1 MLQHVTTGRLRL
13 PGYNFDYQF
22 FQLMLLRLPAAAAA
36 AAAAGTATDSA
47 SVIIPVILVAS
58 FSAFVFIFPDMTAM
72 TLLCSGSGCTRK
84 IICSTNVAETS
95 LTVVGSEMLKV

>member
-36 AAAAGTATDSA
+36 AAGTATDSA

-58 FSAFVFIFPDMTAM
+58 FSRAASER
-72 TLLCSGSGCTRK
+72 LLRGRRVMA
-84 IICSTNVAETS
+84 STTI
-95 LTVVGSEMLKV
+95 LF

>member
-58 FSAFVFIFPDMTAM
+58 FSRAASER
-72 TLLCSGSGCTRK
+72 LLRGRRVMA
-84 IICSTNVAETS
+84 STTI
-95 LTVVGSEMLKV
+95 LF

>member
-36 AAAAGTATDSA
+36 AAAGTATDSA

-58 FSAFVFIFPDMTAM
+58 FSRAASER
-72 TLLCSGSGCTRK
+72 LLRGRRVMA
-84 IICSTNVAETS
+84 STTI
-95 LTVVGSEMLKV
+95 LF

>member
-36 AAAAGTATDSA
+36 AAAASAAAAAAAAGTATDSA

-58 FSAFVFIFPDMTAM
+58 FSRAASER
-72 TLLCSGSGCTRK
+72 LLRGRRVMA
-84 IICSTNVAETS
+84 STTI
-95 LTVVGSEMLKV
+95 LF

>member
-22 FQLMLLRLPAAAAA
+22 FQLMLLRLPPAAA

-47 SVIIPVILVAS
+47 GVIIPVILVAS

-72 TLLCSGSGCTRK
+72 TLLCSCSGCTRK